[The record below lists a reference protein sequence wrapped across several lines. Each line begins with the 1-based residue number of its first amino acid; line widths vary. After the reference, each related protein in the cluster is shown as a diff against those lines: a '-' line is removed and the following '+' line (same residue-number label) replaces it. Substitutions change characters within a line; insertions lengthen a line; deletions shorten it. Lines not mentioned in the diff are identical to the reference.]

1 MSGQRTIKNKTL
13 QVIGII
19 DKIDLPEV
27 GLSGIPCKIDTGA
40 DTSAIHCERIRIKEI
55 NGVEHLV
62 FTLLD
67 KRHPLYNGVEI
78 KTDKFR
84 ERKVKSSFGDY
95 EFRYQVQLRM
105 VIFDKKYRV
114 AFNLTNRKK
123 MKYPVLIGRRFL
135 SKKFMVDVSKHNLSA
150 DSKLAK

>member
-1 MSGQRTIKNKTL
+1 MKGQRIIKSKALKT
-13 QVIGII
+13 IGIV

-27 GLSGIPCKIDTGA
+27 GLEDLPCKIDTGA

-62 FTLLD
+62 FILLD
-67 KRHPLYNGVEI
+67 RTHPLYNGQEI

-105 VIFDKKYRV
+105 VLFGTKYRV

-135 SKKFMVDVSKHNLSA
+135 SKKFIVDVSKRNLSI
-150 DSKLAK
+150 DSKLST

>member
-1 MSGQRTIKNKTL
+1 MAGQGTTKNKAL
-13 QVIGII
+13 KIIGIV

-27 GLSGIPCKIDTGA
+27 GLSDLPCKIDTGA

-67 KRHPLYNGVEI
+67 KSHPLYNGVEI

-95 EFRYQVQLRM
+95 EFRYQVKLGL
-105 VIFDKKYRV
+105 VLFGKKYRV
-114 AFNLTNRKK
+114 AFNLTNRKR

-135 SKKFMVDVSKHNLSA
+135 SKKFMVDVSKQNISANL
-150 DSKLAK
+150 KLG